1 MEFNSTV
8 IWIIAYVVAVN
19 LFGFASMGIDK
30 YRAVNHKWR
39 ISEAMLFFF
48 AIIGG
53 SIGSIIGM
61 KIFRHKTKHKLF
73 TIGLP
78 IILIIQ
84 IILIV
89 FLWVNPHLNITI
101 M

>member
-1 MEFNSTV
+1 METV
-8 IWIIAYVVAVN
+8 IWIVVYFAAVN
-19 LFGFASMGIDK
+19 LLGFASMGIDK
-30 YRAVNHKWR
+30 YRAQNHKWR

-61 KIFRHKTKHKLF
+61 RFFRHKTKHKLF

-78 IILIIQ
+78 IVLIIQ
-84 IILIV
+84 ILLILY
-89 FLWVNPHLNITI
+89 LWLGPHFNITI
-101 M
+101 I

>member
-1 MEFNSTV
+1 MNGTA
-8 IWIIAYVVAVN
+8 IWIIAYVVIAN

-30 YRAVNHKWR
+30 YRAQNHKWR

-53 SIGSIIGM
+53 SIGSILGM
-61 KIFRHKTKHKLF
+61 KLFRHKTKHKLV

-78 IILIIQ
+78 IVLIVQ
-84 IILIV
+84 IIVILY
-89 FLWVNPHLNITI
+89 LWLGPHFHITI

>member
-1 MEFNSTV
+1 METV
-8 IWIIAYVVAVN
+8 IWIVVYFAAVN

-30 YRAVNHKWR
+30 YRAQNHKWR

-53 SIGSIIGM
+53 SVGSIAGM
-61 KIFRHKTKHKLF
+61 RFFRHKTKHKLF

-78 IILIIQ
+78 IVLIIQ
-84 IILIV
+84 ILLILY
-89 FLWVNPHLNITI
+89 LWLGPQFNITI
-101 M
+101 V

>member
-1 MEFNSTV
+1 METV
-8 IWIIAYVVAVN
+8 IWIIAYFAAVN
-19 LFGFASMGIDK
+19 LIGYASMGIDK
-30 YRAVNHKWR
+30 YRAQNHKWR

-61 KIFRHKTKHKLF
+61 KFFRHKTKHKLF

-78 IILIIQ
+78 IVLVIQ
-84 IILIV
+84 ILLILY
-89 FLWVNPHLNITI
+89 LWLGPQFNITI

>member
-1 MEFNSTV
+1 METV
-8 IWIIAYVVAVN
+8 IWIVVYIAAVN
-19 LFGFASMGIDK
+19 LMGFASMGIDK
-30 YRAVNHKWR
+30 YRAQNHKWR

-53 SIGSIIGM
+53 SIGSILGM
-61 KIFRHKTKHKLF
+61 KLFRHKTKHKLF

-78 IILIIQ
+78 IVLIVQ
-84 IILIV
+84 IIVILY
-89 FLWVNPHLNITI
+89 LWLVPHFHITI

>member
-1 MEFNSTV
+1 MPTT
-8 IWIIAYVVAVN
+8 IWIIIYFAAVS

-30 YRAVNHKWR
+30 YRAENHKWR

-61 KIFRHKTKHKLF
+61 HFFRHKTKHKSF
-73 TIGLP
+73 TIGMPL
-78 IILIIQ
+78 ILLIQ
-84 IILIV
+84 IAIVIFLIM
-89 FLWVNPHLNITI
+89 NPKLNITI
-101 M
+101 Q